1 MATRIIR
8 PEEFQREVI
17 KAIAEYGDKVLETTE
32 AEVKSI
38 GRQTVSAL
46 KGSAPAGG
54 SYAKGWSHKVQKGGV
69 YKLSDTVYNRTD
81 YQLTHLLEK
90 PHATGRYKGGKYP
103 KKADYTGT
111 MARIEAEYTNKFY
124 EEVLAKL

>member
-54 SYAKGWSHKVQKGGV
+54 SYAKGWSHKVKKGGV

-103 KKADYTGT
+103 KKVDYTGT
-111 MARIEAEYTNKFY
+111 IAKIEAEYTNKFY
-124 EEVLAKL
+124 EEVLAKI